1 MSAVIDKADI
11 ASYAIRWGDDALILS
26 HRLAEWCADAP
37 ELEEDMAL
45 MNLALDLVGQART
58 LYTYAGELEGR
69 GRDEDAI
76 AFTREER
83 EYKNALL
90 VEQPNEDFAYAVTRQ
105 FLYDAFSLPFYQ
117 ALASSKDAT
126 LAALGEK
133 AAKEVRYHVKHSADW
148 VVRLGD
154 GTDESHRRMQTAID
168 ELWTYTGELFVN
180 DDLDRRM
187 IAAGIGVDL
196 TALKDSWNETVNTV
210 LKEATLVRPADGW
223 MATGGRE
230 GRHSEYMGY
239 LLADLQYMQ
248 RAYPNMKW

>member
-45 MNLALDLVGQART
+45 MNLALDLIGQART

-69 GRDEDAI
+69 GRDEDTI

-90 VEQPNEDFAYAVTRQ
+90 VEQPNEDFAYAVARQ

-117 ALASSKDAT
+117 ALTASKDAT
-126 LAALGEK
+126 LSALAEK
-133 AAKEVRYHVKHSADW
+133 AVKEVHYHLKHSADW
-148 VVRLGD
+148 MVRLGD
-154 GTDESHRRMQTAID
+154 GTDESHRRMQAAVD
-168 ELWTYTGELFVN
+168 ALWQYTGELFIN
-180 DDLDRRM
+180 DALDARM
-187 IAAGIGVDL
+187 MAAGIGVDL
-196 TALKDSWNETVNTV
+196 AALKGAWNDTVNAV
-210 LKEATLVRPADGW
+210 LKEATVERPADGW
-223 MATGGRE
+223 MASGGRQ
-230 GRHSEYMGY
+230 GRHSE
-239 LLADLQYMQ
+239 
-248 RAYPNMKW
+248 